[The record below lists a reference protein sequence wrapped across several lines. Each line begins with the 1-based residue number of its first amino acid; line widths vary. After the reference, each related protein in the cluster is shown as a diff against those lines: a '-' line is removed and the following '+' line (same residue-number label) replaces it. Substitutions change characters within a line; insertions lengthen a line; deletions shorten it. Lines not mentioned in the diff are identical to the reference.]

1 MRTLLSLFFVP
12 YLRFLGKFHLYALPV
27 MALVFLVRIPELMV
41 LAPMI
46 YMFALYTTMNRH
58 QFKENIPW
66 MLATF
71 NKRTLV
77 RYHLFAQTLVI
88 ACQAICSSVVLVSFF
103 VVMILVAPESSDQVL
118 PEMGTGKGA
127 GALLSKGMSPLAGT
141 KEQLVLAVVAL
152 FFLITMYSPVAL
164 KDYLR
169 QLEERQGRK
178 SQNKQI
184 LQFAVGAIFSAV
196 LVYLNPAQWLGPL
209 LSFIL
214 VAEIAYVV
222 WMFNRAFAL
231 FHPRYYNRGLMVSA
245 TAAVLVAV
253 GVHTLSS
260 HRFHHAASSEARLT
274 ELGFMGALAPKI
286 SPEEFTAIA
295 REVKDPSF
303 IMDMLAEPRFAKLI
317 TATQL
322 QTWMGEAKEL
332 SVALRLVKTLPP
344 AELVWLEKPAPWN
357 HLEKLFSE
365 LHARNPASASWQAK
379 TFERHLVKQKW
390 HPPGGATL
398 AGRGPL
404 QQLVILGVWQ
414 KQSPD
419 LYRTAVAK
427 DIHPLTQSLHWDEG
441 TRAPASMP

>member
-27 MALVFLVRIPELMV
+27 MGLIFLLRIPEVMV
-41 LAPMI
+41 LAPMV

-88 ACQAICSSVVLVSFF
+88 LCQAICSTVVLVSFF

-118 PEMGTGKGA
+118 PEMGASKGA
-127 GALLSKGMSPLAGT
+127 GMLLTKGMSPLAGT
-141 KEQLVLAVVAL
+141 KEQMVLAVVLL

-169 QLEERQGRK
+169 QLEERKGK
-178 SQNKQI
+178 TDKNKQMMTW
-184 LQFAVGAIFSAV
+184 AVGLAFSAW
-196 LVYLNPAQWLGPL
+196 LVYMNPNQWLIPL

-214 VAEIAYVV
+214 VTEVCYVV
-222 WMFNRAFAL
+222 WMFNRAFTL
-231 FHPRYYNRGLMVSA
+231 FHPRHYFKGQLTGGLAVVALTLGVWHVSYQ
-245 TAAVLVAV
+245 
-253 GVHTLSS
+253 
-260 HRFHHAASSEARLT
+260 RFHFHESAEARLT
-274 ELGFMGALAPKI
+274 EYGFMGGLAPKL
-286 SPEEFTAIA
+286 SPAEFSSLANK
-295 REVKDPSF
+295 VQNPSF
-303 IMDMLAEPRFAKLI
+303 IMDMLDEPRFKTQI
-317 TATQL
+317 TDQQL
-322 QTWMGEAKEL
+322 QKWVMDAKEL
-332 SVALRLVKTLPP
+332 SVALRLVKALPAP
-344 AELVWLEKPAPWN
+344 RLVWLDQPLVWQ
-357 HLEKLFSE
+357 HLDKLFTE

-379 TFERHLVKQKW
+379 SFERHLVHQKW
-390 HPPGGATL
+390 RPKAAGEL

-404 QQLVILGVWQ
+404 HQLVLLGLWQ

-419 LYRTAVAK
+419 LYRAAVAK
-427 DIHPLTQSLHWDEG
+427 EIHPLTQSLHWSEG
-441 TRAPASMP
+441 ARAPASRP

>member
-27 MALVFLVRIPELMV
+27 MGLVFLVRIPELMV

-141 KEQLVLAVVAL
+141 KEQLVLAVVGL

-169 QLEERQGRK
+169 QLEERQGKK
-178 SQNKQI
+178 SQQKQL
-184 LQFAVGAIFSAV
+184 LQFAFGGVFSAV

-231 FHPRYYNRGLMVSA
+231 FHPRHYQRGLLVSA
-245 TAAVLVAV
+245 AAALVVAV
-253 GVHTLSS
+253 GVQSLSLR
-260 HRFHHAASSEARLT
+260 RFHHAASAEARLT
-274 ELGFMGALAPKI
+274 EFGFMGALAPQL
-286 SPEEFTAIA
+286 SSAEFTAIA
-295 REVKDPSF
+295 REIKDPSF
-303 IMDMLAEPRFAKLI
+303 IMDLLDEPRFAKLL

-322 QTWMGEAKEL
+322 QTWIGEAREL

-344 AELVWLEKPAPWN
+344 TELLWLEQPAPWN

-390 HPPGGATL
+390 RPRGDATL

-414 KQSPD
+414 KHSPD
-419 LYRTAVAK
+419 VYRTAVAK
-427 DIHPLTQSLHWDEG
+427 EIHPLTQSLHWDEG
-441 TRAPASMP
+441 ARAPASKP